1 MPKRHV
7 RRRRR
12 RAPSEFSANVAYL
25 HFAIVATLELQ
36 SGRYPPLLTFS
47 VSPLRGKKFIAI
59 CGRRRIERERV
70 GQTVGESSILS
81 AKKPTDSTLSFM
93 PDVRRRGVLVE

>member
-47 VSPLRGKKFIAI
+47 VSPLRGKKIH
-59 CGRRRIERERV
+59 CNLWPEEDRERESDR
-70 GQTVGESSILS
+70 QLENLRS
-81 AKKPTDSTLSFM
+81 
-93 PDVRRRGVLVE
+93 